1 MPITC
6 TVNPTKVIEGAA
18 EVLVGAYGAAQGAC
32 TSIGSTDGG
41 VMLTVGNEYHDV
53 EVDQSKVPIDT
64 KLDKRTAKLSCDM
77 AEATLANLALAMA
90 LPTTALAGSTVSV
103 GLQEPENKTIYIVGP
118 APDGKV
124 RTIHVFKAK
133 VTGSPEMAY
142 QKDEK
147 VVVPLEI
154 TAIPD
159 FEQSTGQ
166 ELMTITDAADDTIA
180 PTVSSSDPAD
190 DDAAHPKADPIVWTM
205 SKSMDA
211 SSVNLH
217 NVYVIKATD
226 GMVVAGTVAYTEA
239 DKKITFTPAAALSA
253 TTAHIAVLTTAVRDL
268 AHNRLAAASVLNF
281 TTSA

>member
-1 MPITC
+1 MPITY

-90 LPTTALAGSTVSV
+90 LPTTALSGSTVSV

-118 APDGKV
+118 APDGAV

-142 QKDEK
+142 RKDEK
-147 VVVPLEI
+147 VIVPLEI

-159 FEQSTGQ
+159 FTQGAGK
-166 ELMTITDAADDTIA
+166 ELMTITDAAEDTTP

-190 DDAAHPKADPIVWTM
+190 ADNAHPKADSIVWTM
-205 SKSMDA
+205 SESMDA
-211 SSVNLH
+211 GSINTDT
-217 NVYVIKATD
+217 VYVIKATD
-226 GMVVAGTVAYTEA
+226 GTVVPGTVTYTEA
-239 DKKITFTPAAALSA
+239 DKKITFDPTAALDG
-253 TTAHIAVLTTAVRDL
+253 TTAYIAILTTNVRDL
-268 AHNRLAAASVLNF
+268 AYNQMAAANVINF
-281 TTSA
+281 TTAA

>member
-1 MPITC
+1 MSISY
-6 TVNPTKVIEGAA
+6 TVNPTYVIEGAA
-18 EVLVGAYGAAQGAC
+18 EVLVGAYGATQGAC
-32 TSIGSTDGG
+32 TAIGSTDGG
-41 VMLTVGNEYHDV
+41 VMLAIGNEYHDV

-64 KLDKRTAKLSCDM
+64 KLDKRTAKLTCDM

-90 LPTTALAGSTVSV
+90 LPTTAVSGSVISV
-103 GLQEPENKTIYIVGP
+103 GLQEPENKTIYIIGP
-118 APDGKV
+118 APGGAV

-142 QKDEK
+142 TKDSK

-159 FEQSTGQ
+159 FTQSTGQ
-166 ELMTITDAADDTIA
+166 ELMTVTDAADDTTA

-190 DDAAHPKADPIVWTM
+190 ADAAHPKADPIVWTM

-211 SSVNLH
+211 GSVNLH

-226 GMVVAGTVAYTEA
+226 GTVVAGTVAYTEA
-239 DKKITFTPAAALSA
+239 DKKITFTPTSALAA

-268 AHNRLAAASVLNF
+268 AYNRLAAASVINF
-281 TTSA
+281 TTAA

>member
-1 MPITC
+1 MAISYTI
-6 TVNPTKVIEGAA
+6 NPTYVIEGAA

-53 EVDQSKVPIDT
+53 EIDQSKVPINT
-64 KLDKRTAKLSCDM
+64 KLDKRTVKLTCDM

-90 LPTTALAGSTVSV
+90 LPTTALAGSVVSV

-118 APDGKV
+118 APDGAV

-142 QKDEK
+142 RKDEK
-147 VVVPLEI
+147 VIVPLEI

-159 FEQSTGQ
+159 FTQGAGK
-166 ELMTITDAADDTIA
+166 ELMTITDAAEDTTP
-180 PTVSSSDPAD
+180 PTVVSSDPAD
-190 DDAAHPKADPIVWTM
+190 GDSSHPKADPIVWTM
-205 SKSMDA
+205 SESIDA
-211 SSVNLH
+211 STVNLH

-226 GMVVAGTVAYTEA
+226 GTVVAGTVAYTEA
-239 DKKITFTPAAALSA
+239 DKKITFTPSAALSA

-268 AHNRLAAASVLNF
+268 AYNRLAAASVINF
-281 TTSA
+281 TTTA

>member
-1 MPITC
+1 MAISY
-6 TVNPTKVIEGAA
+6 TVNPTCVIEGAA
-18 EVLVGAYGAAQGAC
+18 EVLVGPYGAAQGEC

-90 LPTTALAGSTVSV
+90 LPTTAVAGNVVSV
-103 GLQEPENKTIYIVGP
+103 GLQEPENKTIYIIGP
-118 APDGKV
+118 APNGAV

-142 QKDEK
+142 RKDEK
-147 VVVPLEI
+147 VIVPLEI

-159 FEQSTGQ
+159 FTQGAGK
-166 ELMTITDAADDTIA
+166 ELMTITDAAEDTTP
-180 PTVSSSDPAD
+180 PTVKSSDPAD
-190 DDAAHPKADPIVWTM
+190 GDGSHPKADPIVWTM
-205 SKSMDA
+205 SESIDA
-211 SSVNLH
+211 STVNLH

-226 GMVVAGTVAYTEA
+226 GTVVAGTVAYTEA